1 MKVKVFGLMFTSW
14 MLVAFTNISHS
25 AAQEGVSGLSSSP
38 AAASVTKTVP
48 PAFRHTGAAHVANG
62 VALRNR
68 ASGWIHLRGVPVG
81 STIVAAYLYW
91 NFSDGSAI
99 GAATA
104 SALFDGNRV
113 SGTKVADSADP
124 CWGMAGNHSYRALVT
139 AFVPGTRPNEDY
151 EVSLLGGFTTSGQ
164 NPWSPTEAQT
174 IRAEGATLIVVYSGP
189 TTVGRTVVIYN
200 AFSGSMF
207 FSGTGSFTLTGSPG
221 SGSGLFTM
229 TGADGQRGAGH
240 DNGASNETGTFNAAA
255 MSGPPTAASDWDG
268 SAGLPLVQLWDV
280 HTLRNKLSHAI

>member
-104 SALFDGNRV
+104 SAL
-113 SGTKVADSADP
+113 
-124 CWGMAGNHSYRALVT
+124 LT
-139 AFVPGTRPNEDY
+139 A
-151 EVSLLGGFTTSGQ
+151 
-164 NPWSPTEAQT
+164 
-174 IRAEGATLIVVYSGP
+174 
-189 TTVGRTVVIYN
+189 
-200 AFSGSMF
+200 
-207 FSGTGSFTLTGSPG
+207 TGSPVPKWLIVQTLAG
-221 SGSGLFTM
+221 GWRGTTH
-229 TGADGQRGAGH
+229 TGH
-240 DNGASNETGTFNAAA
+240 
-255 MSGPPTAASDWDG
+255 
-268 SAGLPLVQLWDV
+268 L
-280 HTLRNKLSHAI
+280 